1 MTNVAVSIFR
11 IFQQDFTIMRM
22 EHSGMELIQDVLSQ
36 IILTQLWHPNK
47 AQTKLITRQEGHSA
61 LTEATSI
68 LQASG
73 SQSVRN
79 CCGISHALFIL
90 MTFAL
95 GKY

>member
-1 MTNVAVSIFR
+1 
-11 IFQQDFTIMRM
+11 M
-22 EHSGMELIQDVLSQ
+22 EYSGTELIQDVLSQ

-47 AQTKLITRQEGHSA
+47 AQTKLITRQERYSA
-61 LTEATSI
+61 LTEVISI
-68 LQASG
+68 PQASG

-79 CCGISHALFIL
+79 CCGISHALFTG